1 MILHMRLPGAVVIP
15 VDKLSGYLLV
25 ARRHNDKA
33 KFLERIGFTQDNP
46 EVLEAAIRNIAVE
59 NEAMVDRQDVYGI
72 FYRVE
77 GQLVG
82 PKGRLDVVTIW
93 LERAVDGVICF
104 ITLKP
109 RR

>member
-1 MILHMRLPGAVVIP
+1 MILHMRLPGALVIP
-15 VDKLSGYLLV
+15 SDKLSGYLLV

-33 KFLERIGFTQDNP
+33 KFLERLGFTQDNP
-46 EVLEAAIRNIAVE
+46 EVLAAAIRYLAAEHEAV
-59 NEAMVDRQDVYGI
+59 VDRQDVYGI

-77 GQLVG
+77 GALIG
-82 PKGRLDVVTIW
+82 PIGRLEVVTIW
-93 LERAVDGVICF
+93 LERAIDDEIRF

>member
-1 MILHMRLPGAVVIP
+1 MILHMRLPRAVVIP
-15 VDKLSGYLLV
+15 ADKLSGYLLV

-46 EVLEAAIRNIAVE
+46 EVLEAAIRDLAAA
-59 NEAMVDRQDVYGI
+59 NEAVVDRQDVYGI

-77 GQLVG
+77 GSLVG
-82 PKGRLDVVTIW
+82 PKGRIEVVTIW
-93 LERAVDGVICF
+93 LERTVDGEIRF

>member
-33 KFLERIGFTQDNP
+33 KFLERIGFTQNNP
-46 EVLEAAIRNIAVE
+46 EVLAAAIRDLAAGNDAV
-59 NEAMVDRQDVYGI
+59 VDRQDVYGI

-77 GQLVG
+77 GQLIG

-93 LERAVDGVICF
+93 LERAVDNEIRF